1 MYRRP
6 SVQCC
11 KFKQSEKKHFVRRS
25 DRSEESL
32 CVRNEKPRGI
42 LRPPRRAQ
50 NDGTS
55 PFSATS
61 TAGAT
66 KFTKMSGSSVVSL
79 AFVQLSVLFPVL
91 LMWLCRAGNGVRF
104 PMKRKLASSLAL
116 IALLFTSSG
125 PLVAHHGNSAYDE
138 RNPITL
144 KGTVTDFVWANPHT
158 QIYLDVTNEKGN
170 VVHWGIESQSPAV
183 LTRNGWTRHSLNPGD
198 HIAITLIPAKNGA
211 PVGFSGT
218 TLGKVVLSDGRV
230 LTMQQR

>member
-1 MYRRP
+1 MFVILIQAKNP
-6 SVQCC
+6 SVFAMKNQEG
-11 KFKQSEKKHFVRRS
+11 F
-25 DRSEESL
+25 
-32 CVRNEKPRGI
+32 RGG
-42 LRPPRRAQ
+42 LRD
-50 NDGTS
+50 DGTS

-66 KFTKMSGSSVVSL
+66 KFTKMSFSSVVSL

-91 LMWLCRAGNGVRF
+91 LMWLCGAGNGVRF

>member
-1 MYRRP
+1 
-6 SVQCC
+6 
-11 KFKQSEKKHFVRRS
+11 
-25 DRSEESL
+25 
-32 CVRNEKPRGI
+32 
-42 LRPPRRAQ
+42 
-50 NDGTS
+50 
-55 PFSATS
+55 
-61 TAGAT
+61 
-66 KFTKMSGSSVVSL
+66 MSGSSVVSL

-91 LMWLCRAGNGVRF
+91 LMWLCGAGNGVRF

-158 QIYLDVTNEKGN
+158 QIYLDVTNEKGT
-170 VVHWGIESQSPAV
+170 VAHWGIESQSPAV